1 MYTFIGLLSHFE
13 TLKSIL
19 KNACKKK
26 KILSFLQQF
35 SNNYLENCSSEPVKR
50 LGSNSGP
57 FLNVPAYWKYS
68 KVNYDGSLVFHSI
81 EGVDLCNHLQ

>member
-26 KILSFLQQF
+26 KFLSFLKQF
-35 SNNYLENCSSEPVKR
+35 SNSYLENCSSEPVKTTFNR
-50 LGSNSGP
+50 IFFMYCCLET
-57 FLNVPAYWKYS
+57 FRQHCMEFDLLNV
-68 KVNYDGSLVFHSI
+68 VLRV
-81 EGVDLCNHLQ
+81 LR